1 MLVGRADSDG
11 SANSGFDNCC
21 RLDIICIRMNLT
33 DSAAGRIRR
42 QGRQSVIRYAK
53 PTTVDEALALLG
65 EGPWRILAGGTDFYP
80 AQGSKPFRENVLD
93 INGLAA
99 LRGITEAESHWRIG
113 ARTTW
118 TDLVR
123 HPLPAAFD
131 ALKQAA
137 REVGSVQIQN
147 VASMAGNLCNASP
160 AADGVPPLLI
170 LDAEVELRSAQTS
183 RTLPLEEF
191 ILGNRRT
198 QLQAGEM
205 VTAIRVP
212 KNAACG
218 TSAFVKLGAR
228 RYLVISIAMTAAR
241 LVVEDGIVSNA
252 AIAVGSC
259 SAVARR
265 LSGVEAALRGL
276 PANTSL
282 ADAVLTAP
290 MDELSPI
297 GDVRGSAE
305 YRLDAA
311 REIVA
316 RAVLGAGGLAD
327 DDKVAAA

>member
-1 MLVGRADSDG
+1 M
-11 SANSGFDNCC
+11 
-21 RLDIICIRMNLT
+21 
-33 DSAAGRIRR
+33 
-42 QGRQSVIRYAK
+42 IRYAK

-65 EGPWRILAGGTDFYP
+65 EAPWRILAGGTDFYP
-80 AQGSKPFRENVLD
+80 AQGSKPHRENVLD

-99 LRGITEAESHWRIG
+99 LRGITETEAHWVIG

-160 AADGVPPLLI
+160 AADGVPPLLV
-170 LDAEVELRSAQTS
+170 LDAEVELRSAATT
-183 RTLPLEEF
+183 RTLPLQKF

-198 QLQAGEM
+198 ELQPDEM

-212 KNAACG
+212 RSVATG

-228 RYLVISIAMTAAR
+228 RYLVISIAMAAAR
-241 LVVEDGIVSNA
+241 LTVEGGIVRDA
-252 AIAVGSC
+252 AVAIGSC
-259 SAVARR
+259 SVVAKR
-265 LSGVEAALRGL
+265 LSAVEAALRGL
-276 PANTSL
+276 PANALL
-282 ADAVLTAP
+282 ADAVLSAP

-305 YRLDAA
+305 YRLGAA

-316 RAVLGAGGLAD
+316 RAVLAAVGHSAS
-327 DDKVAAA
+327 DKVAA